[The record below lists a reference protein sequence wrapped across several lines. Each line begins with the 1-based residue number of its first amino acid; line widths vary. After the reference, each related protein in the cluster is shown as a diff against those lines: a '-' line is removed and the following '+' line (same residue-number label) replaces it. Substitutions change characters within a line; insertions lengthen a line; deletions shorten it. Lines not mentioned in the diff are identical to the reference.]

1 MIDNKELP
9 VGFTMELAMHSDILN
24 TFASMSEERQK
35 EIVDGARRV
44 KSREEMRSYVESIIG

>member
-9 VGFTMELAMHSDILN
+9 IGFTMELPMHSDILN

-44 KSREEMRSYVESIIG
+44 KSREEMRSYVESITG